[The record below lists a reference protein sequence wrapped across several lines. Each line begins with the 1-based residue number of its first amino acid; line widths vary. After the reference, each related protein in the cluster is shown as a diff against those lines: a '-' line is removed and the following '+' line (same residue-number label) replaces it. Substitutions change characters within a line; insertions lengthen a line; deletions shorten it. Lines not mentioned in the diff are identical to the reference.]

1 LALKS
6 DIRICQVRHERV
18 SSCRKLSIPDI
29 VSPRLRYRYSAV
41 RASTLLFVFTR
52 FHFLTMQATRDRPMI
67 NIAKVSDW
75 LTRNANEQLYPR
87 LL

>member
-1 LALKS
+1 
-6 DIRICQVRHERV
+6 
-18 SSCRKLSIPDI
+18 
-29 VSPRLRYRYSAV
+29 
-41 RASTLLFVFTR
+41 
-52 FHFLTMQATRDRPMI
+52 MI